1 MKNPIRILIVDDHEV
16 VRRGLEGILS
26 ACEDLRVVGVAAS
39 GEEAL
44 SLAKTVQCD
53 VVLLDLQMHGMHG
66 LEVIPQ
72 LDRNEDGLPRIIVL
86 TIHDDDE
93 IVLRAVK
100 SGASGYVM
108 KNASADE
115 LIRAI
120 RHVAAGGRHFDEV
133 VVKAFLSDE
142 QRAKV
147 KELLTPHELEILRM
161 VAAGATN
168 REVALHLFVSVD
180 TVKSH
185 LESIYRTLEVS
196 DRAHAVA
203 VAMRKGLLE

>member
-1 MKNPIRILIVDDHEV
+1 M
-16 VRRGLEGILS
+16 
-26 ACEDLRVVGVAAS
+26 
-39 GEEAL
+39 
-44 SLAKTVQCD
+44 
-53 VVLLDLQMHGMHG
+53 
-66 LEVIPQ
+66 
-72 LDRNEDGLPRIIVL
+72 
-86 TIHDDDE
+86 HDDDE

-100 SGASGYVM
+100 AGASGYVL
-108 KNASADE
+108 KHASADE
-115 LIRAI
+115 LIRVI

-142 QRAKV
+142 QRAKD

-168 REVALHLFVSVD
+168 REMAHHLFLSVD

-185 LESIYRTLEVS
+185 LEAIYRKLEVS

>member
-1 MKNPIRILIVDDHEV
+1 MQVPIRIMIVDDHEV
-16 VRRGLEGILS
+16 VRRGLQGIID
-26 ACEDLRVVGVAAS
+26 ACDDLLVVAQASSGDEAVDLAQRVD
-39 GEEAL
+39 
-44 SLAKTVQCD
+44 CD

-66 LEVIPQ
+66 LDVIPK
-72 LDRNEDGLPRIIVL
+72 LLKEGGGGPRIIVL

-93 IVLRAVK
+93 IVLRAVM

-115 LIRAI
+115 LIHSI

-133 VVKAFLSDE
+133 VVKAFLADE
-142 QRAKV
+142 QRARDRV
-147 KELLTPHELEILRM
+147 LLTRHEVEILRM

-168 REVALHLFVSVD
+168 RQVALHLFLSVD

-185 LESIYRTLEVS
+185 LENIYRTLEVS

>member
-1 MKNPIRILIVDDHEV
+1 MDEPIRILIVDDHEV
-16 VRRGLEGILS
+16 VRRGLESIVS
-26 ACEDLRVVGVAAS
+26 ACDDLQVVGIASS
-39 GEEAL
+39 GEQAVT
-44 SLAKTVQCD
+44 LANSVDSD
-53 VVLLDLQMHGMHG
+53 VVLLDLQMAGMHG
-66 LEVIPQ
+66 LEVIP
-72 LDRNEDGLPRIIVL
+72 LLIKEGDDRPKIIVL
-86 TIHDDDE
+86 TVHDDDE

-100 SGASGYVM
+100 SGASGYVL

-120 RHVAAGGRHFDEV
+120 RYVAAGGRYFDEV

-142 QRAKV
+142 QRAKDRQ
-147 KELLTPHELEILRM
+147 LLTSHEREILRM

-168 REVALHLFVSVD
+168 RQVAQHLFISVD

-185 LESIYRTLEVS
+185 LEAIYRTLEVS

>member
-1 MKNPIRILIVDDHEV
+1 MDGPIRILIVDDHEV
-16 VRRGLEGILS
+16 VRRGLESIVG
-26 ACEDLRVVGVAAS
+26 ACDDLQVVGIASS

-44 SLAKTVQCD
+44 ILANSVDCD
-53 VVLLDLQMHGMHG
+53 VVLLDLQMPGMHG
-66 LEVIPQ
+66 LEVIPR
-72 LDRNEDGLPRIIVL
+72 LTKDREGRPKIIVL
-86 TIHDDDE
+86 TVHDDDE

-100 SGASGYVM
+100 SGASGYVL

-120 RHVAAGGRHFDEV
+120 RYVAAGGRHFDEV
-133 VVKAFLSDE
+133 VVKAFLSEE
-142 QRAKV
+142 QRAK
-147 KELLTPHELEILRM
+147 ERQLLTSHELEILRM

-168 REVALHLFVSVD
+168 RQVAQHLFISVD

-185 LESIYRTLEVS
+185 LEAVYRTLEVS
-196 DRAHAVA
+196 DRAQAVA

>member
-1 MKNPIRILIVDDHEV
+1 MGRPIKILIVDDHEV

-26 ACEDLRVVGVAAS
+26 ASDDLEVVGQAAS
-39 GEEAL
+39 GEEAVC
-44 SLAKTVQCD
+44 LAGTLDCD
-53 VVLLDLQMHGMHG
+53 IVLLDLQMRGMHG
-66 LEVIPQ
+66 LEAIPK
-72 LDRNEDGLPRIIVL
+72 LLKEGEDKPKVIVL

-115 LIRAI
+115 LVRAI

-142 QRAKV
+142 QRAHD

-168 REVALHLFVSVD
+168 RQVALHLFLSVE

-185 LESIYRTLEVS
+185 LEAIYRTLEVS

>member
-142 QRAKV
+142 QRAKD

>member
-1 MKNPIRILIVDDHEV
+1 MDRPIRIVIVDDHEV

-26 ACEDLRVVGVAAS
+26 ACDDLEVVGQAAS
-39 GEEAL
+39 GEEA
-44 SLAKTVQCD
+44 VQLPAIRECD
-53 VVLLDLQMHGMHG
+53 IVLLDLQMHGMHG
-66 LEVIPQ
+66 LEVIPK
-72 LDRNEDGLPRIIVL
+72 LVGDGREWPKVIVL

-115 LIRAI
+115 LVRAI

-142 QRAKV
+142 QRV
-147 KELLTPHELEILRM
+147 RDRELLTPHELEILRM

-168 REVALHLFVSVD
+168 RQVALHLFISVE

-185 LESIYRTLEVS
+185 LEAIYRTLEVS

-203 VAMRKGLLE
+203 VAMRKGLLD

>member
-1 MKNPIRILIVDDHEV
+1 MVRPIRILIVDDHEV

-26 ACEDLRVVGVAAS
+26 ACDDLQVVGQASS
-39 GEEAL
+39 GEEAVT
-44 SLAKTVQCD
+44 LAKTVKCD

-72 LDRNEDGLPRIIVL
+72 LVRDEEGLPKIIVL

-133 VVKAFLSDE
+133 VVKAFLRDE
-142 QRAKV
+142 QRAKD

>member
-1 MKNPIRILIVDDHEV
+1 MEAPIRILIVDDHEV

-26 ACEDLRVVGVAAS
+26 ACDDLQVVGQASS
-39 GEEAL
+39 GEEAV

-72 LDRNEDGLPRIIVL
+72 LVRDAEGRPRIIVL

-142 QRAKV
+142 QRAKD
-147 KELLTPHELEILRM
+147 KKLLTPHELEILRM

-168 REVALHLFVSVD
+168 REVAHHLFVSVD

>member
-1 MKNPIRILIVDDHEV
+1 MDEPIRILIVDDHEV
-16 VRRGLEGILS
+16 VRRGLESIVS
-26 ACEDLRVVGVAAS
+26 ACDDLQVVGIASS
-39 GEEAL
+39 GEQAVT
-44 SLAKTVQCD
+44 LANSVDSD
-53 VVLLDLQMHGMHG
+53 VVLLDLQMAGMHG
-66 LEVIPQ
+66 LEVIP
-72 LDRNEDGLPRIIVL
+72 LLIKEGDDRPKIIVL
-86 TIHDDDE
+86 TVHDDDE

-100 SGASGYVM
+100 SGASGYVL

-120 RHVAAGGRHFDEV
+120 RYVAAGGRHFDEV

-142 QRAKV
+142 QRAKDRQ
-147 KELLTPHELEILRM
+147 LLTSHEREILRM

-168 REVALHLFVSVD
+168 RQVAQHLFISVD

-185 LESIYRTLEVS
+185 LEAIYRTLEVS

>member
-1 MKNPIRILIVDDHEV
+1 MVRPIRILIVDDHEV
-16 VRRGLEGILS
+16 VRRGLESMLS
-26 ACEDLRVVGVAAS
+26 ACDDLQVVGQASS
-39 GEEAL
+39 GEEAVT
-44 SLAKTVQCD
+44 LAKTVKCD
-53 VVLLDLQMHGMHG
+53 IVLLDLQMHGMHG

-72 LDRNEDGLPRIIVL
+72 LVRDAEGLPRIIVL

-115 LIRAI
+115 LIRAV
-120 RHVAAGGRHFDEV
+120 RHVAEGGRHFDEV
-133 VVKAFLSDE
+133 VVKAFLRDE
-142 QRAKV
+142 QRAKD